1 MVLNLT
7 IISAV
12 NQLLESPH
20 LKRLR
25 VVPPFTILSVM
36 SVYKCLQIS
45 VELAVEMAVQIIRCA
60 SVQLMHQFVNKS
72 EEVQIVDSLFG
83 HCSLENH
90 SPHLFIVPL
99 YVVKLLCQVKE
110 CPLIVTNFTL
120 PELNDDF
127 LEV

>member
-1 MVLNLT
+1 M
-7 IISAV
+7 SFY
-12 NQLLESPH
+12 
-20 LKRLR
+20 KR
-25 VVPPFTILSVM
+25 
-36 SVYKCLQIS
+36 LQIS
-45 VELAVEMAVQIIRCA
+45 VKFAVKMAIQIIRCA

-83 HCSLENH
+83 HCSLENL

-99 YVVKLLCQVKE
+99 YVVKLLRQVKE

-127 LEV
+127 LVV